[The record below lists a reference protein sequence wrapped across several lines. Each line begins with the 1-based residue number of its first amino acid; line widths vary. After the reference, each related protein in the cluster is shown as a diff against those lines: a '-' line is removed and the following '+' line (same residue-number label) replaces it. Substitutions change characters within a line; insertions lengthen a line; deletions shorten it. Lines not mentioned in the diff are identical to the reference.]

1 MVFLVDYVLPEF
13 YFARNLQALS
23 VDVAVFRDLLALRQ
37 PRLAAHLRQLQR
49 DAGRSLTSFWCDFC
63 LLLLALFRADPQFG

>member
-1 MVFLVDYVLPEF
+1 MIFLIDYVLPES

-37 PRLAAHLRQLQR
+37 PMVASHLQKLQR
-49 DAGRSLTSFWCDFC
+49 DAGMFISF
-63 LLLLALFRADPQFG
+63 PS